1 MGFLLTKKLKYFM
14 TVMEKRCLTK
24 ASEELFITRSP
35 LGKAINELETIL
47 GNKLF
52 IRQHGQLEPTEFALS
67 IHSEAEPLYKKIIEL
82 EKRLTSI
89 NASEDINIIFDSHY
103 PGNLIDI
110 VTCSLKNS
118 NIKCRFDV
126 IELQQAMFDNSE
138 FDRNT
143 LILSHRSY
151 EPEENMVS
159 ECYPS
164 SGLVLLISKEIEE
177 NPQKISR
184 IPILLREN
192 TDSYAPYIIKERLEP
207 LFGSPLK
214 VRFHKGTL
222 VDFLMMTANGE
233 GLMILPIK
241 VCDLLKVNRSNAI
254 FLNDCRFKTYYYHP
268 LSKKTGNQVDKAIK
282 YIKDLL

>member
-35 LGKAINELETIL
+35 LGKAINELEAIL

-52 IRQHGQLEPTEFALS
+52 IRQHGQLEPTEYALTL
-67 IHSEAEPLYKKIIEL
+67 HSETEPLYKKIIEL
-82 EKRLTSI
+82 EKRLTNI
-89 NASEDINIIFDSHY
+89 NASEDINIIFDSYY
-103 PGNLIDI
+103 PGNLIDVI
-110 VTCSLKNS
+110 TCSLKNS
-118 NIKCRFDV
+118 NIKCHFN
-126 IELQQAMFDNSE
+126 IMELHQIMFDNKE

-143 LILSHRSY
+143 LIISHRSY
-151 EPEENMVS
+151 ESDENMVS
-159 ECYPS
+159 ECHLS
-164 SGLVLLISKEIEE
+164 SGLVLLMSKEIEE
-177 NPQKISR
+177 NPDRLSCT
-184 IPILLREN
+184 PILLREN
-192 TDSYAPYIIKERLEP
+192 TDNYAPYIIKERLEP
-207 LFGSPLK
+207 LIGMSLK

-254 FLNDCRFKTYYYHP
+254 FLNDCRFRTYYYHS
-268 LSKKTGNQVDKAIK
+268 LSKKPGNQVDKAIK